1 MRELIK
7 MFDWSDNRTK
17 SSGRNNLGENQMSFW
32 YNKKN
37 GGYSC
42 TFSTDKIKTVNFV
55 NVGMLNDRIALVF
68 NDINGFPVR
77 KSGNVNNK
85 NRQTRSFSSK
95 ELIEMVFKIH
105 DKPLDKDKF
114 RIVLGFDILTDE
126 IILINNK

>member
-1 MRELIK
+1 MKELIK
-7 MFDWSDNRTK
+7 MFDWSNDREKNL
-17 SSGRNNLGENQMSFW
+17 RNNLGENQISFW

-42 TFSTDKIKTVNFV
+42 TFSTNKIRTAKFV

-68 NDINGFPVR
+68 NDNNGFPVR
-77 KSGNVNNK
+77 KSGNVNNQ

-95 ELIEMVFKIH
+95 ELIEMVYKIN

-114 RIVLGFDILTDE
+114 RIVLGFDFLTDE